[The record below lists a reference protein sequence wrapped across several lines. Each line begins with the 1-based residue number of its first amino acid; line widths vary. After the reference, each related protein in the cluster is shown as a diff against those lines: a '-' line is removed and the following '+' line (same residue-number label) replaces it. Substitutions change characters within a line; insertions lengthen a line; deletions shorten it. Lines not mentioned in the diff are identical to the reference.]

1 MSLEQV
7 FTRAQQG
14 LELVAQ
20 FFQVSPAGATV
31 DAYGRDLA
39 AMELAR
45 PFANFLYEDY
55 WRVHA
60 RGLQHIPD
68 HGAAL
73 IVANHSG
80 ALAYDA
86 VMIHMA
92 IYKYARSHRLTRF
105 LAENFLYY
113 LPFLGT
119 FINRLGGVR
128 ACPEN
133 AERLLHAGELVAVFP
148 EGVKG
153 IGKLYRDR
161 YRLARFGRGGA
172 VRLAL
177 KCGVPII
184 PCAVIGAEEIH
195 PILYRS
201 SLLAKLCGVPYLPI
215 TPTFPWL
222 GPLGLVP
229 LPSQWLIRFDR
240 PISYAQYSAETADD
254 PFAIHSLSEAL
265 RDRIQRLV
273 AKGLRERERV
283 VKQRYALPL

>member
-1 MSLEQV
+1 M
-7 FTRAQQG
+7 
-14 LELVAQ
+14 
-20 FFQVSPAGATV
+20 
-31 DAYGRDLA
+31 
-39 AMELAR
+39 
-45 PFANFLYEDY
+45 
-55 WRVHA
+55 
-60 RGLQHIPD
+60 
-68 HGAAL
+68 
-73 IVANHSG
+73 
-80 ALAYDA
+80 
-86 VMIHMA
+86 
-92 IYKYARSHRLTRF
+92 
-105 LAENFLYY
+105 
-113 LPFLGT
+113 
-119 FINRLGGVR
+119 
-128 ACPEN
+128 
-133 AERLLHAGELVAVFP
+133 
-148 EGVKG
+148 KG